1 MATRYPM
8 TSKLKNIDLSCK
20 RKYYVYAMSYMLN
33 ISFLLLENGVISV
46 AIWSEIRVTY
56 NDEHMLLFYRFI
68 LPLLVPYVIIAAYVL
83 HFIDS
88 KLLYCLFA
96 FFWLAHNLFF
106 GMFLVIEGTT
116 LNYLLL

>member
-1 MATRYPM
+1 MA
-8 TSKLKNIDLSCK
+8 
-20 RKYYVYAMSYMLN
+20 A
-33 ISFLLLENGVISV
+33 FLWLFG
-46 AIWSEIRVTY
+46 AYSEAPI
-56 NDEHMLLFYRFI
+56 MLLIYRFI

-96 FFWLAHNLFF
+96 FFWLAHNLFL
-106 GMFLVIEGTT
+106 GMFLVVEGTT